1 MRNVQT
7 FWFHIFCTSA
17 HMTWSFRDVL
27 NHSSPANQPDGPWR
41 LLTPAYFWSP
51 ELKIQGIHLCRE
63 TQTGEMVPF
72 LLLYREEI
80 ILLIKGRVWKVLGE
94 LFVALRLKEFSLS
107 CLWKSKLQFKLF
119 LCELEFEL
127 ISKKKKENEIF
138 AIKFLIINKNHRSQM
153 EVWTIYP
160 STLLIIALG
169 KTFGDSKW
177 WNTS

>member
-27 NHSSPANQPDGPWR
+27 NLSSPANQPDGPWR
-41 LLTPAYFWSP
+41 LLTPAYFWSR

-127 ISKKKKENEIF
+127 ISKKKKGE
-138 AIKFLIINKNHRSQM
+138 
-153 EVWTIYP
+153 
-160 STLLIIALG
+160 
-169 KTFGDSKW
+169 
-177 WNTS
+177 WNICNQISNYK

>member
-1 MRNVQT
+1 M
-7 FWFHIFCTSA
+7 
-17 HMTWSFRDVL
+17 
-27 NHSSPANQPDGPWR
+27 
-41 LLTPAYFWSP
+41 
-51 ELKIQGIHLCRE
+51 
-63 TQTGEMVPF
+63 
-72 LLLYREEI
+72 
-80 ILLIKGRVWKVLGE
+80 LGE

-127 ISKKKKENEIF
+127 ISKKKTKQNKENEIF
-138 AIKFLIINKNHRSQM
+138 VIKFLTINKNHRSQM

-177 WNTS
+177 